1 MMTETQRYE
10 MINDLIHSVK
20 VAMYH
25 HQQSGNIAARNALFE
40 EWQEWIV
47 DGPHEVELMDSILP
61 A

>member
-1 MMTETQRYE
+1 MNDQQRDVMM
-10 MINDLIHSVK
+10 NDLIHAVK

-40 EWQEWIV
+40 EWQEWLV
-47 DGPHEVELMDSILP
+47 DSHRDVTLIDAIP